1 MLPFK
6 ADVHVASRYLSVSI
20 VHLGLFLL
28 PLVPLAGCSND
39 GAQGP
44 MASSLSTATDTTAET
59 ATDPNLN
66 SGITDT
72 DGEEDPKISM
82 TATSTDVTA
91 HLAWGPPPG
100 FNVVGYNIYYGKRSP
115 ETSSSEQAS
124 SEESNSEESSLEE
137 PELSACSNGKSQA
150 VGDTHATIRGLEPD
164 TEYFFAIQA
173 FNETNT
179 LCSNA
184 ITAVTP
190 PVQS

>member
-91 HLAWGPPPG
+91 KLAWGPPPD

-115 ETSSSEQAS
+115 ETSRP
-124 SEESNSEESSLEE
+124 EESSLDE
-137 PELSACSNGKSQA
+137 PEPSACSNGKSQA
-150 VGDTHATIRGLEPD
+150 VTDRHATIGGLEPD

-173 FNETNT
+173 FNETDS

-184 ITAVTP
+184 ITIVTP
-190 PVQS
+190 SIQS